1 MIGALARLQR
11 RHVAL
16 VLALGLAGLSL
27 ALWACLRLREPGI
40 RSPFSDLHPTEVVA
54 SRPFICP
61 ALPDPVVDL
70 KMPSKY
76 RSDDSKRE
84 TIDPENAAGY
94 EELSSPIYGFMNE
107 ISDASDLVVRT
118 HGRQQDAADCAIAGL
133 RRWADAGAMLGD
145 SNGIGDAVRKWE
157 LASAAL
163 AYLKLDSEVDIAAA
177 DRAAIESWL
186 RRLALRVR
194 KVYGSDLQLN
204 SRNNNHVYWAAW
216 GVTAAGLALD
226 DQGFIDWG
234 RAVYRRA
241 LKQIEP
247 DGTLPLETG
256 RGSRALQY
264 HIFAIAPL
272 VAIAETGEV
281 NGVALYRE
289 HDSALLRLI
298 DRTLS
303 GLDDPS
309 WFAAKAGAPQL
320 LESAVSSANLAWLEF
335 YNRRFAD
342 PRAERWLQELRPMRQ
357 RRLGGNLTAL
367 LATGSGS

>member
-1 MIGALARLQR
+1 MIDALARMPR
-11 RHVAL
+11 RRMAL
-16 VLALGLAGLSL
+16 ILGLGLVGLSL

-61 ALPDPVVDL
+61 ALPDPVTDL

-84 TIDPENAAGY
+84 IIDPENAAGY

-118 HGRQQDAADCAIAGL
+118 HGRQRDAADCAIAGL
-133 RRWADAGAMLGD
+133 RRWAEAGAMLGE
-145 SNGIGDAVRKWE
+145 SNGIGDAVLRNK
-157 LASAAL
+157 
-163 AYLKLDSEVDIAAA
+163 VDIAAA
-177 DRAAIESWL
+177 DRAAIEPWL

-194 KVYGSDLQLN
+194 KVYGSDQQLN

-281 NGVALYRE
+281 NGLALYRE